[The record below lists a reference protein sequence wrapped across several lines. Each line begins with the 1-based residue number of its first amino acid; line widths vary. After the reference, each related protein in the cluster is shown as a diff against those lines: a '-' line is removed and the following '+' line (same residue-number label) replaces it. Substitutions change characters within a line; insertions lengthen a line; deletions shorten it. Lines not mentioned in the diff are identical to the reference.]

1 MGKNINYIIDF
12 HFLIE
17 ILEFKIKEN
26 SLYFDLKGPIY
37 LSKIK
42 LFFKETT
49 SLKIYYILLAYNY

>member
-26 SLYFDLKGPIY
+26 FLKN
-37 LSKIK
+37 
-42 LFFKETT
+42 LF
-49 SLKIYYILLAYNY
+49 L